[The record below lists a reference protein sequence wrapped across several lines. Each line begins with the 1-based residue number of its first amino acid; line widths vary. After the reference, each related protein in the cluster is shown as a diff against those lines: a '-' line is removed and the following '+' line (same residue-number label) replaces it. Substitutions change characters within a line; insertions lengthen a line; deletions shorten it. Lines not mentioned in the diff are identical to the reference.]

1 MRVLPLL
8 AVLALAGCQ
17 SAPSVAPENPLVG
30 TAWLAWDINGRGPGN
45 KTYATLVFN
54 PGRISGSG
62 GCNRFSGALEVNA
75 EVWQAS
81 DIALTRQ
88 ECGPAMLSK

>member
-1 MRVLPLL
+1 MRILKLLAVLL

-17 SAPSVAPENPLVG
+17 SPASVAPANPLVG
-30 TAWLAWDINGRGPGN
+30 TAWLAWDINGSGPGG

-62 GCNRFSGALEVNA
+62 GCNRFSGALAVKA
-75 EVWQAS
+75 DAWQAS
-81 DIALTRQ
+81 DIATTR
-88 ECGPAMLSK
+88 M